1 MDAKSVKFSN
11 HRIFLQNDFKKNIKK
26 SRVLEYKAVVSKL
39 SRKRTPTTKL
49 RS

>member
-11 HRIFLQNDFKKNIKK
+11 HRIFLQNDFKKYKK
-26 SRVLEYKAVVSKL
+26 SRVLEYKAVVSEL